1 MMGYLDRLNLR
12 PFEKRLV
19 VVVAIVVF
27 AVCNVLF
34 VFPHFS
40 DVSLAKDHQVEA
52 QQKLKKWEAE
62 TNQIP
67 VYQKKINELV
77 KAGLDVPAEAQQNK
91 FASDILMQQAASGV
105 NLISTGHTTSR
116 TNSPFF
122 VELIQTINVQSG
134 EPQLVDF
141 LYQLGNGPSL
151 IRVRGLSMHT
161 DPSHQQIVAGV
172 TLVAS
177 YQKAQRARAAEQAG
191 TTKKP

>member
-1 MMGYLDRLNLR
+1 MMGYLDRLNLK

-27 AVCNVLF
+27 AVVNFWF

-40 DVSLAKDHQVEA
+40 DLSEA
-52 QQKLKKWEAE
+52 QKHRTEALEKLKKWEGE

-67 VYQKKINELV
+67 VIKKKIGDLV
-77 KAGLDVPAEAQQNK
+77 KEGLDVPAAEQQNK
-91 FASDILMQQAASGV
+91 FASDILQQQASSGV
-105 NLISTGHTTSR
+105 NLLNTGQTTTR

-122 VELIQTINVQSG
+122 VELVQTITVQSG

-151 IRVRGLSMHT
+151 IRVRGLSMRT
-161 DPSHQQIVAGV
+161 DPSRQQIVAGV

-177 YQKAQRARAAEQAG
+177 YQKEQRTRAAAAAAAA
-191 TTKKP
+191 KKP